1 MWRKIIFRFALKG
14 VKGGNRCQVMSL
26 SSLRVGTW
34 MLEHP
39 WILLRKRTH
48 TIGFLSSS
56 FIFSRVSTDINKCRR
71 TTSWG
76 WRWRSSRY
84 YYLEGSQVRH
94 CLALPARSK
103 SCTQGPMIE
112 HSCNN
117 EGEFLPLSVWPLL
130 CCSHWFLSCLCW
142 PADSVLYHSPCF
154 SLRLPQAQHRPSV
167 CDLHY
172 DYVLA
177 RLSADSLKL
186 QGLFVSVDLLSSCQ
200 IC

>member
-1 MWRKIIFRFALKG
+1 MEENNLQSCLQGMWRKIIFRFALKG

-71 TTSWG
+71 TASLG
-76 WRWRSSRY
+76 CRWRSSRY

-117 EGEFLPLSVWPLL
+117 EGEFLQLFHSSSVKPYTIHQSAW
-130 CCSHWFLSCLCW
+130 
-142 PADSVLYHSPCF
+142 
-154 SLRLPQAQHRPSV
+154 LPDA
-167 CDLHY
+167 
-172 DYVLA
+172 
-177 RLSADSLKL
+177 
-186 QGLFVSVDLLSSCQ
+186 
-200 IC
+200 